1 MRPHLGA
8 DGALPPALPMGTAD
22 AAYHRAMRGR
32 PLPLSLTFDFG
43 GRPPTLD
50 AVRARVAERADR
62 IPALRY
68 RIIRDRKLLLRV
80 DRLGLE
86 QHVHEAWLPDDADGS
101 VASRLM
107 LSMPMSAGDRPP
119 WEVWLIHGPT
129 GRYTLGY
136 RTDHTLQDGVGA
148 VHTVRALLDDDPK
161 GGGLVPQRRS
171 WPTAKGLA
179 GAFGDVA
186 AALRPPGVQPAF
198 QVPGSGRTSVCHT
211 ATPLARLR
219 AVGRAY
225 GGTVNDVYLAALS
238 HAVHAWHMKET
249 GSLHPP
255 LPVAVPMSVRA
266 PGEEY
271 APGNRMVTARLL
283 LPCDEPSPHRA
294 LARVMADTGRLRRTR
309 QRDAIRLLMA
319 ATPRAI
325 GARIGMRMV
334 NSEVIGAPTSSVNFG
349 GPLVHRGAASR
360 RSAAFADLAAGI
372 RCLTTLTSQHDTAC
386 LTVVHDDALPTADE
400 LPDLWLAA
408 LLELERA

>member
-1 MRPHLGA
+1 MRPHPGT
-8 DGALPPALPMGTAD
+8 DGALLPSLPMGTAD
-22 AAYHRAMRGR
+22 AAYHRAMDGR
-32 PLPLSLTFDFG
+32 PLPLSFMFGFG

-68 RIIRDRKLLLRV
+68 RIVRDRKTLQRV
-80 DRLGLE
+80 DRISVE

-101 VASRLM
+101 VAGRLM
-107 LSMPMSAGDRPP
+107 LSSPMSAGGRPP

-129 GRYTLGY
+129 GSYTLCY

-148 VHTVRALLDDDPK
+148 AHTVRALLDDNPE
-161 GGGLVPQRRS
+161 GGGLVPQRRA

-186 AALRPPGVQPAF
+186 AAFRPPGAQPAF
-198 QVPGSGRTSVCHT
+198 SVPGSGRTSVCH
-211 ATPLARLR
+211 ADTPLARLR
-219 AVGRAY
+219 AIGRAY

-238 HAVHAWHMKET
+238 HAVHAWHMKGT

-294 LARVMADTGRLRRTR
+294 LARVIADTGRLRRTR

-325 GARIGMRMV
+325 GARVGMRMV
-334 NSEVIGAPTSSVNFG
+334 NGEVIGAPTSSVNFG
-349 GPLVHRGAASR
+349 NALVHRGAASR
-360 RSAAFADLAAGI
+360 RTAVFADLAAGI